1 MSTVLNTVSR
11 CFRNRI
17 PGYPT
22 APSLPALL
30 LVFPLLFAAITVKL
44 DAQDCPFDFDLVPMG
59 LLESG
64 GLPIQAGSYPVPEL
78 VDIDADGDL
87 DLFVGDRSTDRIA
100 FYRNTGDATNPQ
112 FTLEDPTYFSIWVND
127 SPAPSFC
134 DIDADGDY
142 DLFIGYE
149 YHIPGGTGGIEFWR
163 NVGTAANASFQ
174 AETIIYPNLPNVAGV
189 GKPALVDIDYD
200 GDFDINVGIR
210 YGGAFPTTSFDGIRN
225 DGSATSP
232 VWGDVFALIG
242 VGGDASSGYAGLYPT
257 FADVDCDGDL
267 DILCSSTSHQLFY
280 RNVVPFS
287 FSVRYVLES
296 RNYKC
301 LKPFFSTNN
310 YGNVPILKDFNGDNV
325 LDIIV
330 GVGSGNDIH
339 GVPVLPGQL
348 AYFQGVAVGDQ
359 DGDGLSDVAE
369 LTPVDL
375 DCDGIDDLNLPAMGA
390 NYLHKDLFI
399 EIDWMEAGP
408 GETESHKPKDEAL
421 DIVTEAFANAPV
433 TNPDGI
439 PGINVHF
446 DLGQGGPFNGGDA
459 LPHDEML
466 TFLFDDFYEI
476 KTSNFDMK
484 RSRVFHYCI
493 FGHAH
498 SSSTS
503 SGYSIST
510 PYNVPSFDLVVTL
523 GGWASNPGTV
533 EQQAG
538 TLLHELGHN
547 LGLDHGGDEMANYK
561 PNYLSVMNYFF
572 QASGVYAN
580 GSWGNFDLSRYTL
593 GDLDESALEE
603 AAGISGGPGVPALG
617 SSYSCGAPIDR
628 RNIADIGAAIDWDC
642 DGNASGAGAVADIN
656 GDGSLTI
663 LGGAHDWDNLIFDGR
678 PATAKGTSKS
688 PRPDRDFADELT
700 EETYVEFCRRRGDAD
715 NSGSITVSDAVF
727 VIGYIFAGG
736 AAPTY
741 AADADADSS
750 ELVTISDAVF
760 LISYIFGGG
769 PEPGCY

>member
-1 MSTVLNTVSR
+1 MCTALTIVNPCL
-11 CFRNRI
+11 RNRI

-22 APSLPALL
+22 ALSLPALL
-30 LVFPLLFAAITVKL
+30 LVFALLFAAITVRL
-44 DAQDCPFDFDLVPMG
+44 EAQDCPFDFNLVPMG
-59 LLESG
+59 LLEADG
-64 GLPIQAGSYPVPEL
+64 QPIQAGSYPVPEL

-142 DLFIGYE
+142 DLFIGYG
-149 YHIPGGTGGIEFWR
+149 YHVPGDNSGIEFWR
-163 NVGTAANASFQ
+163 NLGTATNAFFQ
-174 AETIIYPNLPNVAGV
+174 VETIIYPAIPNVAGV
-189 GKPALVDIDYD
+189 GKPAFLDID
-200 GDFDINVGIR
+200 FDADLDIVVGIR
-210 YGGAFPTTSFDGIRN
+210 YSGADQFTTLDGIRN
-225 DGSATSP
+225 NGTAASP
-232 VWGDVFALIG
+232 VWGEVFFTLDL
-242 VGGDASSGYAGLYPT
+242 GGIAGSGYTGIYPT
-257 FADVDCDGDL
+257 FADVDCDTDL
-267 DILCSSTSHQLFY
+267 DLLCSTASHQLLY
-280 RNVVPFS
+280 RNAVPYNYGT
-287 FSVRYVLES
+287 RYVLETQ
-296 RNYKC
+296 NFKC
-301 LKPFFSTNN
+301 LKPFLSSNN

-325 LDIIV
+325 LDVII
-330 GVGSGNDIH
+330 GVGSGTDIQ
-339 GVPVLPGQL
+339 GIPVVPGQL
-348 AYFQGVAVGDQ
+348 AYFLGEAVSDQ
-359 DGDGLSDVAE
+359 DGDGISDTWEHMA
-369 LTPVDL
+369 VDL
-375 DCDGIDDLNLPAMGA
+375 DCDGVDDLDLPAMGA
-390 NYLHKDLFI
+390 DYLHKDLFV
-399 EIDWMEAGP
+399 EIDWMAAGP
-408 GETESHKPKDEAL
+408 GEVESHQPKSQAL

-433 TNPDGI
+433 NNPDGLT
-439 PGINVHF
+439 GINVHF
-446 DLGQGGPFNGGDA
+446 DYGQGGQFNGGNM
-459 LPHDEML
+459 LGHDDNL

-476 KTSNFDMK
+476 KTANFDMA

-510 PYNVPSFDLVVTL
+510 PYNVPSYDLVVTL
-523 GGWASNPGTV
+523 GGWSSNPGTI

-547 LGLDHGGDEMANYK
+547 LGLDHGGDETFNYK

-572 QASGVYAN
+572 QVSGIFAD
-580 GSWGNFDLSRYTL
+580 GSWGHIDLSRYAL

-603 AAGISGGPGVPALG
+603 AAGISGGPGVPVLG

-628 RNIADIGAAIDWDC
+628 RDIADVGAAIDWDC
-642 DGNASGAGAVADIN
+642 NGNASGTGAVADIN

-688 PRPDRDFADELT
+688 PQPDRDFADELT

-715 NSGSITVSDAVF
+715 NSGLITISDAVF

-741 AADADADSS
+741 ASDADADSS